1 MGNSTKKYKTSKLL
15 HVTRYWTPG
24 TGLEEITNIARKEI
38 DELTKKYIGCIFKV
52 SHPRCVGEHN
62 ISKTAVEIVF
72 NTTVLLELKYLTY
85 YKVRHVKKS

>member
-1 MGNSTKKYKTSKLL
+1 MRLYQPQSYNVS
-15 HVTRYWTPG
+15 
-24 TGLEEITNIARKEI
+24 
-38 DELTKKYIGCIFKV
+38 FKV

-85 YKVRHVKKS
+85 YKVRHVEIS